1 MQIERNRLTGV
12 LQKDLDRADR
22 IRLEVGASTDQMDT
36 HVDRLPQSGDVRLAP
51 LPGQRHGDHGHQ
63 LDIEDSLE
71 LPGDPQSDI
80 EVLHTDRTA
89 DVQMAPHRGGAT
101 QQEPIEF
108 LPDPLRHTFGIEPA
122 GRLGLHPCLDSPS
135 EVAGGVRGDLCRQC
149 LVEMGLG
156 LREGRE
162 EQSPADVHTWRLD
175 SRGIDVVGDHH
186 ARVHEQVDSATVD
199 HTVRDHPT
207 LIHDAM
213 VGVSDVPVATVP
225 SVSRRFDDLSGPEVG
240 DRITER
246 SIILLPIGA
255 VEQHGPHLPM
265 SVDHVIAEEVATAV
279 TDRVGDELDIWQLPT
294 LSMSKSNEHAWSAGT
309 IWLSSET
316 LMSVLLDIGR
326 AVATTASQ
334 RLVLLNGHGGN
345 TTLLNTALREIR
357 LATGLRTFL
366 MHPSLPPA
374 YGGTSTEDELGMG
387 IHGGLNETSVFMH
400 LRPDLVDLSKAA
412 RRVPEALASNRH
424 VRFGGSVSFG
434 WLSNDFHPDGYIG
447 DPTGADPEMGRQLF
461 EKAVESLCEA
471 MREISTFDFGR

>member
-1 MQIERNRLTGV
+1 M
-12 LQKDLDRADR
+12 
-22 IRLEVGASTDQMDT
+22 
-36 HVDRLPQSGDVRLAP
+36 
-51 LPGQRHGDHGHQ
+51 
-63 LDIEDSLE
+63 
-71 LPGDPQSDI
+71 
-80 EVLHTDRTA
+80 
-89 DVQMAPHRGGAT
+89 
-101 QQEPIEF
+101 
-108 LPDPLRHTFGIEPA
+108 
-122 GRLGLHPCLDSPS
+122 
-135 EVAGGVRGDLCRQC
+135 
-149 LVEMGLG
+149 G

-162 EQSPADVHTWRLD
+162 EQSPADVHTWSVD
-175 SRGIDVVGDHH
+175 SRRIDVVGDHH

-199 HTVRDHPT
+199 HTVRDHQT
-207 LIHDAM
+207 LIHKAM

-334 RLVLLNGHGGN
+334 RLVFLNGHGGN